1 MEYKEEL
8 TKIVDRYAV
17 SLQKQLAQDIAI
29 ASEKLDGRF
38 DNNKEE
44 LQKRL
49 LEGLVNKL
57 SAEVDQYDT
66 QALMKFVM
74 HFSEMIN
81 SLKNRTLTNFS
92 PFSVNGY
99 VFTPFDH
106 TPLAITVEKE
116 GSKTPLGR
124 INIYTDH
131 IAVMTSVR
139 EYDYHLDGEFIHDE
153 VVMSILGNFIVKL
166 NTRST
171 LPGQL

>member
-17 SLQKQLAQDIAI
+17 SLQKQLELDIAK

-38 DNNKEE
+38 DDNKEV
-44 LQKRL
+44 LQKKL

-57 SAEVDQYDT
+57 SAELDQYDT
-66 QALMKFVM
+66 QALMKFVVQ
-74 HFSEMIN
+74 FSEMIN
-81 SLKNRTLTNFS
+81 SLKSRTLTDFT
-92 PFSVNGY
+92 PFSVNEY
-99 VFTPFDH
+99 VFTPFDQ
-106 TPLAITVEKE
+106 TPLSITVEKE

-124 INIYTDH
+124 INIYPNH

-139 EYDYHLDGEFIHDE
+139 EYDYHLEDEFIHDE

-166 NTRST
+166 NTRSS
-171 LPGQL
+171 LPG